1 MKEKKEALVEQPVLS
16 EEEQMKLKEKK
27 ALNSFILAMI
37 ANFGIG
43 ILISFLSVVGSFLTI
58 ALLLVPVCYIVGIVL
73 SGISLGN
80 VKKSKGVEKQPY
92 KVFRILGLVFGIIG
106 LVINILSLIF
116 MVILLILVILAIIVG
131 IVFLIGYVIMMV
143 IGVLGAGASFSSII
157 AEILAA
163 IGAGEEA
170 LVLLLALL

>member
-1 MKEKKEALVEQPVLS
+1 
-16 EEEQMKLKEKK
+16 MKLKEKK

-43 ILISFLSVVGSFLTI
+43 ILVSFLSVVGSFLTI

-116 MVILLILVILAIIVG
+116 IVILLILVILAI
-131 IVFLIGYVIMMV
+131 V
-143 IGVLGAGASFSSII
+143 IGLVIFAVYIVM
-157 AEILAA
+157 ILVSGGAA
-163 IGAGEEA
+163 ITEIMEAMAASEGA